1 MEMINLNT
9 LLDRQEEVNKMRDIL
24 TNFEQ
29 TKHNLTTKKG
39 IYIYGDPGTGKTT
52 FVTNILKELGYDII
66 KYDAGDIRN
75 KSIIDTI
82 TKHNMSDKNVM
93 SMFHK
98 KVKRIAIIMDEI
110 DGMNNGDKGG
120 INSLIKIIRPKK
132 TKKQRLEDITLNPI
146 ICIGNYHMDKKIKE
160 LMKVCNVI
168 ELKSPTPIQMNNIIN
183 HIIPA
188 IDNSI
193 KPNIVSFIQGDL
205 RKLTTI
211 YELYKNKQDI
221 LNNNIIKNIF
231 LMKSYNDDTRQITK
245 KLINNNYLLKDHLT
259 IMNETDRTIVGLLY
273 HENIIDVIGKQPKEQ
288 SIPFYLTLLSNMCF
302 ADYIDRITFQKQIW
316 QFNEMSS
323 LIKTFN
329 NNRLYHESFLQ
340 NNTNTSSNS
349 STSITNNTITNNTN
363 NTITN
368 NTNNTITNNTNNTI
382 TNNTTSNTS
391 NNNIKQKFNPAEV
404 RFTKVLTKYSTEY
417 NNSIFIQ
424 NLCQQLG
431 MDKKDMYA
439 FFLDIKNKYP
449 VGDTEILQLF
459 ENYEIT
465 KLDINRIYRY
475 LDKYTKEDAEDTE
488 DIVIS
493 DIEDNDE

>member
-1 MEMINLNT
+1 MEMINLNN
-9 LLDRQEEVNKMRDIL
+9 LLGREEEVSKMKNIL

-29 TKHNLTTKKG
+29 TKHNLSTKKG
-39 IYIYGDPGTGKTT
+39 IYVYGDPGTGKTT
-52 FVTNILKELGYDII
+52 FVTQILKDLGYDII

-160 LMKVCNVI
+160 LMKVCDII
-168 ELKSPTPIQMNNIIN
+168 ELKSPTPIQINNIVN
-183 HIIPA
+183 QIIPA

-245 KLINNNYLLKDHLT
+245 KLINNNYLLEDHLT

-273 HENIIDVIGKQPKEQ
+273 HENIVDVIGKQTKDKA
-288 SIPFYLTLLSNMCF
+288 IPFYLKILSNMCF

-329 NNRLYHESFLQ
+329 NNRLYHESYLPK
-340 NNTNTSSNS
+340 NNQTNT
-349 STSITNNTITNNTN
+349 TNMT
-363 NTITN
+363 
-368 NTNNTITNNTNNTI
+368 
-382 TNNTTSNTS
+382 
-391 NNNIKQKFNPAEV
+391 KQKFNPAEV

-449 VGDTEILQLF
+449 AGDAEVLQLF

-475 LDKYTKEDAEDTE
+475 LDKYIKEDAEDTE

>member
-9 LLDRQEEVNKMRDIL
+9 LLDRQEEVNKMRYIL

-183 HIIPA
+183 QIIPA

-340 NNTNTSSNS
+340 NNTS
-349 STSITNNTITNNTN
+349 NTN

-368 NTNNTITNNTNNTI
+368 NTNNTITNNTNTS
-382 TNNTTSNTS
+382 NNTT
-391 NNNIKQKFNPAEV
+391 NNNSKQKFNPAEV

>member
-1 MEMINLNT
+1 MEMINLNN
-9 LLDRQEEVNKMRDIL
+9 LLGREEEVSKMKDIL

-168 ELKSPTPIQMNNIIN
+168 ELKSPTPIQINNIIN
-183 HIIPA
+183 QIIPA

-245 KLINNNYLLKDHLT
+245 KLINNNYLLEEHLT

-288 SIPFYLTLLSNMCF
+288 SVPFYLKMLSNMCF

-340 NNTNTSSNS
+340 DN
-349 STSITNNTITNNTN
+349 
-363 NTITN
+363 
-368 NTNNTITNNTNNTI
+368 
-382 TNNTTSNTS
+382 NTS
-391 NNNIKQKFNPAEV
+391 NNTSNNISSSSNSKQKFNPAEV

-449 VGDTEILQLF
+449 VGDAEVLQLF